1 MGENVYHLY
10 NRVPHLVDACYRSEG
25 WCHSS
30 SCSDQQPRGLPGFLL
45 PSSQHPSSGKCRP
58 RLCLPPALCPFVPF
72 RSLCRA
78 SLLPFLPPSDSA
90 QELGRLKSMGLQ
102 RVSTTEH
109 THTHTHTH
117 TGNGDGQGSLVCY
130 SPWLGAP

>member
-90 QELGRLKSMGLQ
+90 CSCQPEGLPQMKIWFCDSSQGLQ
-102 RVSTTEH
+102 
-109 THTHTHTH
+109 
-117 TGNGDGQGSLVCY
+117 
-130 SPWLGAP
+130 